1 MRTARASRRRPRDT
15 IAARRRR
22 GRTAIYGRT
31 VTGAGSEAAI
41 YGCRAAGSH
50 GAPGVDGYP
59 ATGAARDRCGS
70 TSTARGDRQTRGT
83 PHSAEGSPG
92 TRRRDE
98 PAPFSLD
105 IMMPGRRPCAPCPT
119 SPPTHA
125 PRCRSG
131 QAPST
136 ADMPAGL
143 GCAIPARP
151 APPRRTS
158 HAPYSERPPLQS
170 PRRAPCKRY
179 IASAVTHSGRTEH
192 IETSAM
198 PARPIDII
206 RITKSRAAPHVQ
218 SRHASSHRT
227 QAAAHRPSTKQRV
240 RPAQRPPPSISRA
253 RRRAAQIA

>member
-1 MRTARASRRRPRDT
+1 MQTARASRRRPRDT

-70 TSTARGDRQTRGT
+70 TSTARGDRQARGT
-83 PHSAEGSPG
+83 PHSAAGSPG

-105 IMMPGRRPCAPCPT
+105 IMMPGRRPRAACPT

-125 PRCRSG
+125 PRCPSD

-151 APPRRTS
+151 APRRTS

-170 PRRAPCKRY
+170 PRRAPRKRY
-179 IASAVTHSGRTEH
+179 IANAFPHSGRTEH

-198 PARPIDII
+198 PARPAEII
-206 RITKSRAAPHVQ
+206 RITKSQAPMHVQ

-227 QAAAHRPSTKQRV
+227 RSAARRPSTKQHI
-240 RPAQRPPPSISRA
+240 RPAQRPPPSSSRA